1 MKCPYCN
8 EEMEYGLIQSS
19 NAINWLKTEKRRFF
33 FPPSFYRGSIT
44 LSTLSMLRG
53 SAVVA
58 YNCRT
63 CKKLV
68 IDYGDPASDL
78 NYVKTQTSDTD
89 GSESDA

>member
-1 MKCPYCN
+1 MNCPYCN

-19 NAINWLKTEKRRFF
+19 NAINWLKTEKRKFF
-33 FPPSFYRGSIT
+33 FSPSLYPDSIT

-58 YNCRT
+58 YNCRY
-63 CKKLV
+63 CKKLI

-78 NYVKTQTSDTD
+78 NFVKRILPNDD
-89 GSESDA
+89 GSESDS